1 MDRNFGWLGRE
12 ALPSVRLKVKL
23 VGNKAIPVT
32 PEYRISSMPWTDG
45 NESGKGIAT
54 IGLDL
59 LKEKRGA
66 QLRTTLRIRTR
77 PGVKKPFGGSEN
89 VPGRKE

>member
-1 MDRNFGWLGRE
+1 MRPF
-12 ALPSVRLKVKL
+12 VRLKVKL
-23 VGNKAIPVT
+23 VGKLAIPVI
-32 PEYRISSMPWTDG
+32 PEYRISSMPWTGG
-45 NESGKGIAT
+45 NESGKGIAI

-59 LKEKRGA
+59 PKEERGA
-66 QLRTTLRIRTR
+66 QLRTTPRIRTR